1 METVKQRVFIPSNH
15 KLHFELD
22 VPESIDTGEAE
33 VLLVFQPKGKSKSK
47 AHKRSVGMFEGKAF
61 MSEDFDDELP
71 DSFWL
76 GEDV

>member
-15 KLHFELD
+15 KLHFDLD

-33 VLLVFQPKGKSKSK
+33 VLVVFQPKDKGKISNRK
-47 AHKRSVGMFEGKAF
+47 VGMCEGKVL
-61 MSEDFDDELP
+61 MTEDFDDELS

-76 GEDV
+76 GEDT